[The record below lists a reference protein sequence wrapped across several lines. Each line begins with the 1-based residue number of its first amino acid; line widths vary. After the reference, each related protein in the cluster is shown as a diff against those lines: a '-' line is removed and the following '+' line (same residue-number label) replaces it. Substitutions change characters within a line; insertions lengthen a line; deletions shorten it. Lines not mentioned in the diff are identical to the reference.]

1 MKRKAITVLTLILL
15 LVQLA
20 FDVAA
25 VFMSVSDSIVTSTYA
40 PTSVVVA
47 VITVL
52 FMIWGSDF
60 PKYTF
65 LPTFCL
71 FIGIPCLEFATTL
84 SVPFKKR
91 FFPFLLTL
99 FHIISTAA
107 CFVLLFLFIRRG
119 VQESFSEDIV
129 KVILL
134 LIYKAVCSAL
144 TTLLLVAYF
153 KNRQIALQE
162 KREMELFTGASSNG

>member
-52 FMIWGSDF
+52 FMILGSDF

-84 SVPFKKR
+84 SIPFKKR

-99 FHIISTAA
+99 FYIISTAA

-119 VQESFSEDIV
+119 VQESFSEDII

-134 LIYKAVCSAL
+134 LIYKAVCSII
-144 TTLLLVAYF
+144 TSFLLVLYLKTRKDMLRIAYE
-153 KNRQIALQE
+153 R
-162 KREMELFTGASSNG
+162 ELFAR